1 MRAYERLIK
10 YARIHTASRDGAQ
23 LSFRGLLCPNLG
35 TGGYAFHGPFEHIC
49 AEDMDRAVEII
60 LNIVSG
66 NLR

>member
-1 MRAYERLIK
+1 MTVPSAAGRTEP
-10 YARIHTASRDGAQ
+10 Q